1 MIDESF
7 FPYGQ
12 SNFESIRRDK
22 QFFVDNTA
30 YIREFEKFRFQC
42 FTRPPRWGKS
52 LLTQIMSFYYDNATT
67 PEEWDTLFGGA
78 HELAIHKNPT
88 ELRGHFQ
95 VLELDFS
102 TASDAG
108 SVEKMNALLTKHIND
123 KCVAF
128 GGKYGYNISTDMIE
142 TDPELIYY
150 DETDAMFTLTRLG
163 RAVHAR
169 GEKLYLIV
177 DEYDRYANVCLLDRE
192 DVDSDGYKKA
202 VIDTDGPIKRF
213 FSTLKSLESCG
224 YISRLFVT
232 GLLRLA
238 ISDAYASN
246 GVQLTSADRAVGAA
260 LGYTSKEVERAV
272 SMLELGATVEERQR
286 FEEQALDLI
295 KTYFNGYRFP
305 GVDDDGLYCPQLCN
319 KVFIRLCD
327 EKNWVY
333 LDDKDPD
340 CFWKKLAPKV
350 IMRMLGDE
358 ASDPSGA
365 GVRLLAR
372 LPEATKELRLLSE
385 GPVEFDSSILQSRGK
400 LSGLLAAGKAG
411 RLGRMTTATGSVSE
425 RREAA
430 LSFMFDQ
437 GLVTRGLRKNTL
449 VFPNAVAKVCVNQTI
464 LPQSKKVR
472 LRKYR
477 NRAAVFATTVATT
490 FVATFREPIMKKL
503 TLLLKSRGWL

>member
-12 SNFESIRRDK
+12 ANFESIRREK
-22 QFFVDNTA
+22 QFFVDNTK
-30 YIREFEKFRFQC
+30 YIREFEKTPFQC

-52 LLTQIMSFYYDNATT
+52 LLTQIISFYYDKATT
-67 PEEWDTLFGGA
+67 SEQYGTLFGG
-78 HELAIHKNPT
+78 LDIHKNPT
-88 ELRGHFQ
+88 KLRGHFQ
-95 VLELDFS
+95 VLNLDFS
-102 TASDAG
+102 VAATG
-108 SVEKMNALLTKHIND
+108 SVEDMNALLTKHIND
-123 KCVAF
+123 ECLKF

-142 TDPELIYY
+142 AADPELIYY
-150 DETDAMFTLTRLG
+150 DENDGMHTLRTLAQ
-163 RAVHAR
+163 AVHAR
-169 GEKLYLIV
+169 GEELYLIV

-213 FSTLKSLESCG
+213 FSTLKFLEADG

-238 ISDAYASN
+238 ISDPYASN
-246 GVQLTSADRAVGAA
+246 NIQLTSANRDVGAA
-260 LGYTSKEVERAV
+260 LGFTSKEVVRAV
-272 SMLELGATVEERQR
+272 RELELGAAGEERQR

-305 GVDDDGLYCPQLCN
+305 GVDDDGLYCPQLCLN
-319 KVFIRLCD
+319 VFIQLCD

-340 CFWKKLAPKV
+340 RFWKKVAPME
-350 IMRMLGDE
+350 IMRMLGDDNS
-358 ASDPSGA
+358 APSGA

-372 LPEATKELRLLSE
+372 LPEATKLLRRLSE

-437 GLVTRGLRKNTL
+437 GLVTLGPHGETL
-449 VFPNAVAKVCVNQTI
+449 VFANAVAGLLVNQTI
-464 LPQSKKVR
+464 LPQSKRVR
-472 LRKYR
+472 LRRYR
-477 NRAAVFATTVATT
+477 NRAAVLATTVATT
-490 FVATFREPIMKKL
+490 VVAAFREPIMRKL